1 MTRSTTFKL
10 MGGIIAMVGLWAAL
24 VPYVGPTFGYTMP
37 PGADVPAWEWTASH
51 TQRHLLPGLAAI
63 LAGALLFHRSRSV
76 ALGAAGLALAAGV
89 WMIISPF
96 VPRAWLDG
104 GMGGMGGG
112 EPSVF
117 MQIITPLGYHY
128 LPGIITAGLAA
139 FALGLLLAPRARIPG
154 LPETAPAY
162 EDEERFE
169 RPLPRERQPVG

>member
-24 VPYVGPTFGYTMP
+24 VPFVGPTFGYPMP

-51 TQRHLLPGLAAI
+51 FQRHVLPGVAAI
-63 LAGALLFHRSRSV
+63 IAGALLWHHRRSI

-112 EPSVF
+112 EPSTAL
-117 MQIITPLGYHY
+117 QIITPLGYHH

-139 FALGLLLAPRARIPG
+139 FALGLLLAPRVRIPG
-154 LPETAPAY
+154 LPETGPAY

-169 RPLPRERQPVG
+169 RPSQLERQPVG